1 MAEKRFSSASYIDIP
16 AENYYTT
23 ADDPNKL
30 GFTQRGG
37 LYKDGKG
44 FTGYAP
50 VISEGKFSGKQKLY
64 INGIAAQ
71 GLINDKFYLGGDEQT
86 KEQIEKLPVQ
96 TILPVAGELAALGL
110 RAPTGRGGVE
120 GTEAFVRDAAAET
133 KFYADFRKV
142 MARTSKQAKPAPA
155 NAATTG
161 GFGGPG
167 GIAGF
172 VKGSKEYYDYWAN
185 ASDEAI
191 FRLTGGVNKEGR
203 PASAF
208 GINDVL
214 PPGESKYVDAEYTVV
229 KQGGGGGGTPFGSV
243 FGAGGTGD
251 TGDTEYTGKTYQA
264 PDGRIFNNLTSYN
277 AYIAKTA
284 AEEKTRKGQSAY
296 DLLFSEFDR
305 YGMGSLVEGVKGFIV
320 EGLSE
325 DELTLR
331 LRDTDAYKKR
341 FAANQ
346 ARIKNGLRALS
357 EAEYIL
363 EEDKY
368 QDVMRRYGLPESYYT
383 RGDMGRQEGFEKL
396 IAGDVS
402 PVELE
407 DRIQTAQNRV
417 VKANPEV
424 SRALREFYPEITGGD
439 ILAYALDP
447 AKAIENIKRKVT
459 SAEIGAGAMQAG
471 LTTGVARAE
480 ELQRYGVTKETA
492 QQGFGTIASG
502 LERGRQLSNI
512 YQQPEYT
519 QQVAETEV
527 FALPDAEKSR
537 RQRRKLGQLET
548 ATFSGTTG
556 MTGGALDRERAGQ
569 Y

>member
-1 MAEKRFSSASYIDIP
+1 MAEQRFSNAMYINIP

-86 KEQIEKLPVQ
+86 KEQIQNLPVQ

-110 RAPTGRGGVE
+110 RTPTGRGDKE

-161 GFGGPG
+161 GFGGPD
-167 GIAGF
+167 GITGF

-185 ASDEAI
+185 ASDDAI
-191 FRLTGGVNKEGR
+191 FKLTGGVNKEGR

-208 GINDVL
+208 GINDLL

-229 KQGGGGGGTPFGSV
+229 SKGGGTPFGSV
-243 FGAGGTGD
+243 FGVGSARD
-251 TGDTEYTGKTYQA
+251 MAYTASDGRQFSSPDAYTTYQA
-264 PDGRIFNNLTSYN
+264 NLDSQ
-277 AYIAKTA
+277 K
-284 AEEKTRKGQSAY
+284 AERKSAY
-296 DLLFSEFDR
+296 DLLYQQFANYGLQSLVTPLEGLIKEGIPASEFA
-305 YGMGSLVEGVKGFIV
+305 I
-320 EGLSE
+320 
-325 DELTLR
+325 R
-331 LRDTDAYKKR
+331 LRQTDAYQKR

-346 ARIKNGLRALS
+346 ARIKSGLRAIS
-357 EAEYIL
+357 EAEYIQL
-363 EEDKY
+363 EDQY
-368 QDVMRRYGLPESYYT
+368 QETMRAYGLPANYYAK
-383 RGDMGRQEGFEKL
+383 GDMGRQEGFEKL
-396 IAGDVS
+396 IAGGVA
-402 PVELE
+402 PTELE
-407 DRIQTAQNRV
+407 YRIQTAYDKVIN
-417 VKANPEV
+417 AAPEV
-424 SRALREFYPEITGGD
+424 SQALRQFYPDISNGD
-439 ILAYALDP
+439 VLAFVLDP
-447 AKAIENIKRKVT
+447 ENAKDVIKRKVGA
-459 SAEIGAGAMQAG
+459 AEIGAGAMQAG
-471 LTTGVARAE
+471 LQTGLARAE

-527 FALPDAEKSR
+527 FALPDAEKAR

-548 ATFSGTTG
+548 ATFSGSTG
-556 MTGGALDRERAGQ
+556 MTGGALSRERAGQ